1 MVINFRTELSDG
13 KRKGNIQKDCNTITE
28 ACQKNH
34 FLCAEEILDGYGKS
48 KANVAG
54 HGKSLFDE
62 ALFAAVEFDSFEV
75 VKVTLF
81 EIIYS
86 ILLSR
91 RYIIAALEYDAYK
104 FFPQSLRIALVVIR
118 WIQSSPR
125 S

>member
-1 MVINFRTELSDG
+1 MVINFRTESNDG

-48 KANVAG
+48 KVNVAG

-91 RYIIAALEYDAYK
+91 GI
-104 FFPQSLRIALVVIR
+104 
-118 WIQSSPR
+118 
-125 S
+125 

>member
-1 MVINFRTELSDG
+1 MAITFRPELSDG

-34 FLCAEEILDGYGKS
+34 FLCAEEILNGYCQS
-48 KANVAG
+48 KVNTTG
-54 HGKSLFDE
+54 NGESLFDE

-91 RYIIAALEYDAYK
+91 GI
-104 FFPQSLRIALVVIR
+104 
-118 WIQSSPR
+118 
-125 S
+125 